1 MNRIMNFSRDMIL
14 VLASPEEAFR
24 RVRERGLEG
33 QGIYLYIFLSAFLGY
48 MLGGVLST
56 ATGAGIAV
64 PILFAV
70 AVLIVSFIKL
80 LVWALISHIIA
91 SKVFGGEG
99 TFAGT
104 LKMMGFAAA
113 PFVVGIFAFMTL
125 ILWRTIFTSTALL
138 VVMYIWVI
146 TTAMAAV
153 AAEHGIDYG
162 RAFLSVFALPALVI
176 TVLMMILGVL

>member
-14 VLASPEEAFR
+14 VLASPEEAFS

-33 QGIYLYIFLSAFLGY
+33 QGLYLYVFLAAFLGY
-48 MLGGVLST
+48 MLGGLVSA
-56 ATGAGIAV
+56 ATGAGILMPV
-64 PILFAV
+64 FFAV

-91 SKVFGGEG
+91 SKVFSGGG
-99 TFAGT
+99 TFTGT

-125 ILWRTIFTSTALL
+125 ILWGTIFTSTILL
-138 VVMYIWVI
+138 VVMYIWTI
-146 TTAMAAV
+146 TTAVAAV
-153 AAEHGIDYG
+153 EAEHGIGYG
-162 RAFLSVFALPALVI
+162 RSFLSVFALPAVVV
-176 TVLMMILGVL
+176 TVLVMILGVL